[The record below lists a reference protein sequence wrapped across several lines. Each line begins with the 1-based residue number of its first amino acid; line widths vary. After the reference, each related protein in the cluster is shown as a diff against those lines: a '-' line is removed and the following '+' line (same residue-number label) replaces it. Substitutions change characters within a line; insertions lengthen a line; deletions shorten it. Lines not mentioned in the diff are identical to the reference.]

1 MDFLSLPEEPLKNA
15 IREHYFKGFICSGD
29 KIDFRISTSPTDLF
43 NKEPTPLL
51 WAEAKAGTYDLNKA
65 LTQLVLTILKHQHET
80 LPPFLG
86 AFNGACFGVLEI
98 QKLEPLLKELSK
110 KTYKEAPSN
119 HNSKEF
125 KEVESLLSPLLKAHL
140 VIFAYQ
146 QHTKELKDFIQS
158 LHSKPA
164 LQTQI
169 TRENFK
175 DIFDKWLICVK
186 PSINLDWEQA
196 QKVDILEADFYLAD
210 LLSQDNHTLLDLST
224 LLRGDH
230 YEFNEKVNP
239 LTKALNVDKTGF
251 NDHQEAHKAFW
262 KLYKRPP
269 EKEYRH
275 RITNRRDLLVGKREF
290 RGAFY
295 TPRIW
300 ADKSKEYLKAILGQ
314 DYENDYILWDLAA
327 GTGNLLVGLDN
338 PYKVYASTI
347 DPSDIKIMKVRA
359 KDPSD
364 PLKIAPEN
372 IFRFDFLR
380 HGFFGKSTDQDPK
393 LPESL
398 QAILKDPKQLSK
410 LIIYINPPYAEAG
423 SKTQMSGTGAN
434 KDGVAGSEMATKYAQ
449 ELGKAKNEVFAQFF
463 MRIIKEIAGGAQSEE
478 KQGNETLCEEK
489 LCEEKLCFSPQKGKP
504 NQKEPPLQE
513 GAGSYQRWYHTNLSP
528 LKESLMYNTRLEPL
542 PCLDMGGSLEGSL
555 PLSQGRLYS
564 TQTPLKPY
572 GPILASFSTLKYLNS
587 SNFKAFREHFNAR
600 FLGGFMC
607 PGNSFDNVKGEF
619 PIGFLCWDLGAK
631 EPIEEVRLDIYNA
644 SGERLGMKEFRA
656 LDNVENLNAWI
667 RRYDNKKVQEIWGYI
682 QNPPPDIQHTNLT
695 CVWHKDESEKRHH
708 NFFVL
713 NAQSLLIGA
722 VYFSVR
728 HCTPHTWINHNDQ
741 FYAPYNDTWQA
752 DTDFLGSCLVFMLF
766 HGKNRISTQ
775 YGANHFIPFTE
786 KEVNPKGSYIHHT
799 LLNFLSGKDKA
810 LLSGVLPPSPQ
821 KKLFAQ
827 PTPAPMQACP
837 TFTAA
842 TRSVLEA
849 GRKLYRHYH
858 SQERSNPNA
867 SLYDIKE
874 FFSGRDGRGKLN
886 PPHKAK
892 DPHYKELYA
901 TLKVSLDTLA
911 QELQPKVYAYGFLR

>member
-43 NKEPTPLL
+43 NKELTPLL

-300 ADKSKEYLKAILGQ
+300 ADKSKKYLKAILGQ

-434 KDGVAGSEMATKYAQ
+434 KDGVARLRNSDKIRP
-449 ELGKAKNEVFAQFF
+449 
-463 MRIIKEIAGGAQSEE
+463 RIRQSQ
-478 KQGNETLCEEK
+478 KRSFCPIFHADYQGNRRGSTKRRKARQRNAMRRKAMRRKAML
-489 LCEEKLCFSPQKGKP
+489 FSPKG
-504 NQKEPPLQE
+504 Q
-513 GAGSYQRWYHTNLSP
+513 
-528 LKESLMYNTRLEPL
+528 
-542 PCLDMGGSLEGSL
+542 
-555 PLSQGRLYS
+555 
-564 TQTPLKPY
+564 TQ
-572 GPILASFSTLKYLNS
+572 
-587 SNFKAFREHFNAR
+587 
-600 FLGGFMC
+600 
-607 PGNSFDNVKGEF
+607 
-619 PIGFLCWDLGAK
+619 
-631 EPIEEVRLDIYNA
+631 
-644 SGERLGMKEFRA
+644 
-656 LDNVENLNAWI
+656 
-667 RRYDNKKVQEIWGYI
+667 
-682 QNPPPDIQHTNLT
+682 
-695 CVWHKDESEKRHH
+695 
-708 NFFVL
+708 
-713 NAQSLLIGA
+713 
-722 VYFSVR
+722 
-728 HCTPHTWINHNDQ
+728 
-741 FYAPYNDTWQA
+741 
-752 DTDFLGSCLVFMLF
+752 
-766 HGKNRISTQ
+766 
-775 YGANHFIPFTE
+775 
-786 KEVNPKGSYIHHT
+786 PKGT
-799 LLNFLSGKDKA
+799 PPTRGGGLLPA
-810 LLSGVLPPSPQ
+810 LV
-821 KKLFAQ
+821 
-827 PTPAPMQACP
+827 
-837 TFTAA
+837 
-842 TRSVLEA
+842 
-849 GRKLYRHYH
+849 
-858 SQERSNPNA
+858 
-867 SLYDIKE
+867 
-874 FFSGRDGRGKLN
+874 
-886 PPHKAK
+886 PHKFK
-892 DPHYKELYA
+892 PPKRELN
-901 TLKVSLDTLA
+901 V
-911 QELQPKVYAYGFLR
+911 

>member
-1 MDFLSLPEEPLKNA
+1 
-15 IREHYFKGFICSGD
+15 
-29 KIDFRISTSPTDLF
+29 
-43 NKEPTPLL
+43 
-51 WAEAKAGTYDLNKA
+51 
-65 LTQLVLTILKHQHET
+65 
-80 LPPFLG
+80 
-86 AFNGACFGVLEI
+86 
-98 QKLEPLLKELSK
+98 
-110 KTYKEAPSN
+110 
-119 HNSKEF
+119 
-125 KEVESLLSPLLKAHL
+125 
-140 VIFAYQ
+140 
-146 QHTKELKDFIQS
+146 
-158 LHSKPA
+158 
-164 LQTQI
+164 
-169 TRENFK
+169 
-175 DIFDKWLICVK
+175 
-186 PSINLDWEQA
+186 
-196 QKVDILEADFYLAD
+196 
-210 LLSQDNHTLLDLST
+210 
-224 LLRGDH
+224 
-230 YEFNEKVNP
+230 
-239 LTKALNVDKTGF
+239 
-251 NDHQEAHKAFW
+251 
-262 KLYKRPP
+262 
-269 EKEYRH
+269 
-275 RITNRRDLLVGKREF
+275 
-290 RGAFY
+290 
-295 TPRIW
+295 
-300 ADKSKEYLKAILGQ
+300 
-314 DYENDYILWDLAA
+314 
-327 GTGNLLVGLDN
+327 
-338 PYKVYASTI
+338 
-347 DPSDIKIMKVRA
+347 
-359 KDPSD
+359 
-364 PLKIAPEN
+364 
-372 IFRFDFLR
+372 
-380 HGFFGKSTDQDPK
+380 
-393 LPESL
+393 
-398 QAILKDPKQLSK
+398 
-410 LIIYINPPYAEAG
+410 
-423 SKTQMSGTGAN
+423 
-434 KDGVAGSEMATKYAQ
+434 
-449 ELGKAKNEVFAQFF
+449 
-463 MRIIKEIAGGAQSEE
+463 
-478 KQGNETLCEEK
+478 
-489 LCEEKLCFSPQKGKP
+489 
-504 NQKEPPLQE
+504 
-513 GAGSYQRWYHTNLSP
+513 
-528 LKESLMYNTRLEPL
+528 MYNTRLEPL

-656 LDNVENLNAWI
+656 WDNMPSINQWI
-667 RRYDNKKVQEIWGYI
+667 RHFTKVQEPHLGYLI
-682 QNPPPDIQHTNLT
+682 TLGVDFQNNNKVCMTN
-695 CVWHKDESEKRHH
+695 KRNNGHDMHLVITPH
-708 NFFVL
+708 N
-713 NAQSLLIGA
+713 LIPLS

-728 HCTPHTWINHNDQ
+728 HCTLHTWINHNDQ

-842 TRSVLEA
+842 TQSVLEA

-874 FFSGRDGRGKLN
+874 FFSGRDGSGKLN